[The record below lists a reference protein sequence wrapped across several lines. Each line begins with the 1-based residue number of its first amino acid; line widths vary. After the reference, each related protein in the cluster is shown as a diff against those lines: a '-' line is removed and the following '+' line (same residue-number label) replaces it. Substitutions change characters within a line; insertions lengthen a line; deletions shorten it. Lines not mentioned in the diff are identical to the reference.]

1 MTTAMAD
8 FDALATGPCGEALG
22 RWVATG
28 SALGA
33 EPVRCAVAEDDE
45 VARQRLDLA
54 LRMLHGQPAAQWCRP
69 AGDGT
74 VVVRRWPLPARGI
87 ALLPGEEA
95 AATLVL
101 AVGRPRGGA
110 DVWRFRFDGPSCDVV
125 DRGRELL
132 PT

>member
-1 MTTAMAD
+1 MTTAMTAL
-8 FDALATGPCGEALG
+8 DALASGPCGDALG

-28 SALGA
+28 AALGDV
-33 EPVRCAVAEDDE
+33 PVRCVRSDDDAA
-45 VARQRLDLA
+45 ARQRLDLA

-87 ALLPGEEA
+87 ALLPGDEG
-95 AATLVL
+95 AATFVL
-101 AVGRPRGGA
+101 AVGRPRGAA
-110 DVWRFRFDGPSCDVV
+110 DLWRFRFDGPPCDVL